1 MQKDEIHYHILK
13 AIESNPHM
21 SQRELAE
28 HLGVSLGK
36 VNYCLKALIEKGLIK
51 AGNFKSNPN
60 KRAYAYLLTPKGI
73 SEKAIVTLRFLER
86 KMDEYERIK
95 QEIARLKAEVNHV
108 E

>member
-13 AIESNPHM
+13 AIEDNPNM
-21 SQRELAE
+21 SQRELAK
-28 HLGVSLGK
+28 HLSVSLGK
-36 VNYCLKALIEKGLIK
+36 VNYCLKALIDKGLIK

-73 SEKAIVTLRFLER
+73 SEKAFVTLRFLER

-95 QEIARLKAEVNHV
+95 QEIARLKAEVKHA

>member
-13 AIESNPHM
+13 SIEDNPNV

-28 HLGVSLGK
+28 QLGVSLGK

-51 AGNFKSNPN
+51 AGHFKSNPN
-60 KRAYAYLLTPKGI
+60 KREYAYLLTPKGI
-73 SEKAIVTLRFLER
+73 SEKAVVTMRFLER
-86 KMDEYERIK
+86 KIDEYERIRK
-95 QEIARLKAEVNHV
+95 EISRLRIEVHQL